1 VRTSLLRRS
10 TAAAVLSVVSTG
22 LVVMG
27 APAAHAQATRTWV
40 SGVGDDV
47 NPCSR
52 TAPCKTFAG
61 AISKTAAGGT
71 ISALDS
77 AGFGAVT
84 ITKSIIIDGTG
95 TQASILATGTNGVII
110 ASDTADVVLRNL
122 DITGSNPTTGCGGL
136 SGVKANAVNSLR
148 LDGVSITGFQRGVEL
163 PLGTANPDVFVDVTL
178 HRVDLANNCTAGVS
192 AEPTNGRRTRVVL
205 ADSHISTSNQAFVA
219 GPGAEAWVSSS
230 SLSLNNVGLVKN
242 GAAIHDMCGNTMV
255 GNATDSTFTDV
266 AAACAPAPTPATV
279 QVPVYVPTP
288 VPATYCMVPQ
298 LKGLTLAKAKA
309 AVTKAGC
316 TLGKVSKAKA
326 AKAKRGK
333 VLSQALPAKVEVR
346 TGTKVAIKIGK

>member
-1 VRTSLLRRS
+1 MRTSLLRRG
-10 TAAAVLSVVSTG
+10 TAAAVLSLVSTG
-22 LVVMG
+22 LIAFT

-77 AGFGAVT
+77 GGFGAVT

-95 TQASILATGTNGVII
+95 TQASILATGTNGVVI

-136 SGVKANAVNSLR
+136 SGVKANSVNSLR
-148 LDGVSITGFQRGVEL
+148 LDGVSISGFQRGVEL
-163 PLGTANPDVFVDVTL
+163 PLGTANPDVYVDVTL

-205 ADSHISTSNQAFVA
+205 ADSHISTSNQALVA
-219 GPGAEAWVSSS
+219 GPGSEAWVSSS
-230 SLSLNNVGLVKN
+230 SLSLNNVGVVTN
-242 GAAIHDMCGNTMV
+242 GAAVHDMCGNTMV
-255 GNATDSTFTDV
+255 GNATDSAFTDV
-266 AAACAPAPTPATV
+266 AAACAPAPTPAAV
-279 QVPVYVPTP
+279 QVPVHVPTP
-288 VPATYCMVPQ
+288 VPATYCLVPQ
-298 LKGLTLAKAKA
+298 LKGLTVARARTALAA
-309 AVTKAGC
+309 AHCA
-316 TLGKVSKAKA
+316 LGKVSRTRA
-326 AKAKRGK
+326 AKAKHGK
-333 VLSQALPAKVEVR
+333 VLKQAVPAKLEVR
-346 TGTKVAIKIGK
+346 EGTRIAIKVGR

>member
-22 LVVMG
+22 LVVIG

-95 TQASILATGTNGVII
+95 TQASILATGTNGVVI

-122 DITGSNPTTGCGGL
+122 DITGTNPTTGCGGL
-136 SGVKANAVNSLR
+136 SGVKANSVSSLR
-148 LDGVSITGFQRGVEL
+148 LDGVSISGFQRGVEL

-178 HRVDLANNCTAGVS
+178 NRVDMANNCSAGVS

-205 ADSHISTSNQAFVA
+205 SDSHVSTSNQAFVA

-230 SLSLNNVGLVKN
+230 SLSLNNIGLVKN

-288 VPATYCMVPQ
+288 VPATYCVVPQ

-346 TGTKVAIKIGK
+346 TGTKVAIKIGT